1 MDKFY
6 LEENIINEKLRLF
19 NINAGDDSVKQYAVL
34 CNKLLE
40 KDIENFKLR
49 QKMNVLLY
57 EVSLK

>member
-19 NINAGDDSVKQYAVL
+19 NINPGDDMVKQYAVL